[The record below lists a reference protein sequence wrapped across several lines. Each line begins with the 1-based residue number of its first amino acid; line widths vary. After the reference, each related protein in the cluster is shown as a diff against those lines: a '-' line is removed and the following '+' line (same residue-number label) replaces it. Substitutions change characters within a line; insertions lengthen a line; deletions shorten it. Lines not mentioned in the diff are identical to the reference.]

1 MIADRHEA
9 GHALAVLLVSIAVMG
24 ILMSAAMPVWK
35 TAIQREREEELV
47 FRGEQYARA
56 VGLFQR
62 KFAGAFP
69 PSIDLLVE
77 QKFLRRKY
85 KDPITNGDF
94 QVLYANT
101 ATQPG
106 QQPGVGTSRGATRPG
121 PVPARPGQTDTA
133 FPAPQGSPFG
143 GASALAGP
151 RGGMVGVV
159 SKSTD
164 KSFRLYKGRGRYN
177 EWQFVYTAVSTGAGV
192 PGGPGRGGQRPG
204 QPQPG
209 MPGQMGPGGMRPGGS
224 SPFPGRP
231 PQGPIPPRQPI
242 PQ

>member
-1 MIADRHEA
+1 MLTQQDDNGVSARGQGKPDGRRAER
-9 GHALAVLLVSIAVMG
+9 GYALAVLLVSIAVMS
-24 ILMSAAMPVWK
+24 ILMSIAMPVWK
-35 TAIQREREEELV
+35 TAIQREREEELI

-69 PSIDLLVE
+69 PSVDLLIE

-85 KDPITNGDF
+85 KDPIVNGDF
-94 QVLYANT
+94 QVLYANSAAQPGQRPGIGT
-101 ATQPG
+101 QPGATQPG
-106 QQPGVGTSRGATRPG
+106 ATPGATPGRRPG
-121 PVPARPGQTDTA
+121 GAGDAA
-133 FPAPQGSPFG
+133 FPGPPQGGLG

-177 EWQFVYTAVSTGAGV
+177 
-192 PGGPGRGGQRPG
+192 
-204 QPQPG
+204 
-209 MPGQMGPGGMRPGGS
+209 
-224 SPFPGRP
+224 
-231 PQGPIPPRQPI
+231 
-242 PQ
+242 